1 MIKDLFLGC
10 LSQLSIWLLISTQVL
25 ISGSW
30 VQAPSNLGGL
40 HLKKKNKKKHLFL
53 NPTDLLRSC
62 RYSVFRLLIWG
73 WKRRQLST
81 GAHLHWSK
89 FASKSF
95 KSLVLL
101 GCACQADFYSL
112 PHCSIK
118 EKPGRGATRPCAQL
132 VGAYAELTVGAMAG
146 LGDRWAW
153 EDLELE
159 RDVW

>member
-1 MIKDLFLGC
+1 VPDDSVKHLTLDLN
-10 LSQLSIWLLISTQVL
+10 
-25 ISGSW
+25 SGL
-30 VQAPSNLGGL
+30 NLGVVSSSPL
-40 HLKKKNKKKHLFL
+40 QPRWPPLKKKNKKKHLFL

-153 EDLELE
+153 
-159 RDVW
+159 